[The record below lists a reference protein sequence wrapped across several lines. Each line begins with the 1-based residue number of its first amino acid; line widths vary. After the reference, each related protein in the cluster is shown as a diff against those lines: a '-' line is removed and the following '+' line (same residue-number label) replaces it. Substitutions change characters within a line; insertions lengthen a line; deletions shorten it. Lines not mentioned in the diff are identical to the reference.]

1 MIEVRDLRV
10 RYGGRVVADVPEL
23 DVREGECV
31 AIVGE
36 SGSGKSTT
44 LMSLLGLT
52 PDADISGDVRVCG
65 LDVLKASPRE
75 LRRIR
80 GARVALVMQTP
91 QAALSPATRLG
102 VLMRRALKLHG
113 VGRPPA
119 PRPQPAPS
127 SAPQEDGT
135 SPGPADSRRSS
146 TPSGP
151 ADSRRPSPKDSTPS
165 GPAAGKG
172 RLEEIMAEAVE
183 AVMLDREILR
193 RYPHE
198 ISGGQAQRFAIALA
212 IALGAEVILADEP
225 TSALDVTVQA
235 EVVGVLRRL
244 REERGLAL
252 LLVSHDLALVS
263 TIADRVLVMKDGAVV
278 ESGPAARVLAE
289 PSHPYTREL
298 LEALP

>member
-1 MIEVRDLRV
+1 MIEVRGLQV
-10 RYGGRVVADVPEL
+10 RYGGRLVADVPEL
-23 DVREGECV
+23 DVGRGECV

-52 PDADISGDVRVCG
+52 PDAEISGHVRVCG
-65 LDVLKASPRE
+65 VDVLTAPPRR
-75 LRRIR
+75 LREIR

-113 VGRPPA
+113 VGKV
-119 PRPQPAPS
+119 PS
-127 SAPQEDGT
+127 SPTDGT
-135 SPGPADSRRSS
+135 SPQGAV
-146 TPSGP
+146 THG
-151 ADSRRPSPKDSTPS
+151 
-165 GPAAGKG
+165 GKG
-172 RLEEIMAEAVE
+172 RLDEIMGEAVE

-198 ISGGQAQRFAIALA
+198 ISGGQAQRFALALA

-244 REERGLAL
+244 RAERGLAL

-263 TIADRVLVMKDGAVV
+263 TVADRVLVMKDGVVV
-278 ESGPAARVLAE
+278 ESGPAAKVLAE

>member
-52 PDADISGDVRVCG
+52 PDAEISGHVRVCG
-65 LDVLKASPRE
+65 VDVLTASPRR
-75 LRRIR
+75 LREIR
-80 GARVALVMQTP
+80 GARVALVMQSP

-113 VGRPPA
+113 VGKSAGTPP
-119 PRPQPAPS
+119 
-127 SAPQEDGT
+127 
-135 SPGPADSRRSS
+135 
-146 TPSGP
+146 
-151 ADSRRPSPKDSTPS
+151 
-165 GPAAGKG
+165 
-172 RLEEIMAEAVE
+172 EEIMGEAVE
-183 AVMLDREILR
+183 AVLLDREILR

>member
-1 MIEVRDLRV
+1 MISVRDLQV
-10 RYGGRVVADVPEL
+10 RYAGRLVADVPEL
-23 DVREGECV
+23 DVGAGECV

-44 LMSLLGLT
+44 LLSLLGLT
-52 PDADISGDVRVCG
+52 ENAEISGRVRVCG
-65 LDVLKASPRE
+65 VDVLTASPKALRE
-75 LRRIR
+75 IR
-80 GARVALVMQTP
+80 GARAALVMQSP

-102 VLMRRALKLHG
+102 TLMRRALKLHG
-113 VGRPPA
+113 RQGNDV
-119 PRPQPAPS
+119 
-127 SAPQEDGT
+127 D
-135 SPGPADSRRSS
+135 
-146 TPSGP
+146 
-151 ADSRRPSPKDSTPS
+151 
-165 GPAAGKG
+165 AA
-172 RLEEIMAEAVE
+172 LEAV
-183 AVMLDREILR
+183 VLDREILR

-198 ISGGQAQRFAIALA
+198 VSGGQAQRFAIALA

-244 REERGLAL
+244 RAERDLAL

-278 ESGPAARVLAE
+278 ESGPAAEVLAE
-289 PSHPYTREL
+289 PAHPYTREL

>member
-1 MIEVRDLRV
+1 MRDLQV
-10 RYGGRVVADVPEL
+10 RYGTRTVARVPEL
-23 DVREGECV
+23 DVAAGECV

-44 LMSLLGLT
+44 LLSLLGLT
-52 PDADISGDVRVCG
+52 EGAHVSGDIRVCG
-65 LDVLKASPRE
+65 VDVLGASPRR
-75 LRRIR
+75 LREIR
-80 GARVALVMQTP
+80 GARVALVMQSP
-91 QAALSPATRLG
+91 QAALSPTTRLG
-102 VLMRRALKLHG
+102 TLMRRALQLHG
-113 VGRPPA
+113 VGRPTKEERSKEERA
-119 PRPQPAPS
+119 
-127 SAPQEDGT
+127 EEE
-135 SPGPADSRRSS
+135 RR
-146 TPSGP
+146 G
-151 ADSRRPSPKDSTPS
+151 
-165 GPAAGKG
+165 G
-172 RLEEIMAEAVE
+172 RARGGLQEIMAEAVR
-183 AVMLDREILR
+183 AVMLDPEILR

-263 TIADRVLVMKDGAVV
+263 TIADRVLVMKDGEVV
-278 ESGPAARVLAE
+278 EAGPAAEVLAA
-289 PSHPYTREL
+289 PSHPYTRDL

>member
-1 MIEVRDLRV
+1 MIEVRDLQV
-10 RYGGRVVADVPEL
+10 RYGGRLVADVPEL
-23 DVREGECV
+23 DVGAGECV

-44 LMSLLGLT
+44 LLSLLGLT
-52 PDADISGDVRVCG
+52 ENAEISGQVRVCG
-65 LDVLKASPRE
+65 VDVVTASPKA
-75 LRRIR
+75 LRQIR
-80 GARVALVMQTP
+80 GARAALVMQSP

-113 VGRPPA
+113 RQATDEVMARA
-119 PRPQPAPS
+119 
-127 SAPQEDGT
+127 
-135 SPGPADSRRSS
+135 
-146 TPSGP
+146 
-151 ADSRRPSPKDSTPS
+151 
-165 GPAAGKG
+165 
-172 RLEEIMAEAVE
+172 LETV
-183 AVMLDREILR
+183 VLDREILR

-212 IALGAEVILADEP
+212 IALGAEVVLADEP

-244 REERGLAL
+244 RAERDLAL

-278 ESGPAARVLAE
+278 ESGPAAEVLAE

>member
-1 MIEVRDLRV
+1 MIEVRDLKV
-10 RYGGRVVADVPEL
+10 RYAGRTVADVPEL
-23 DVREGECV
+23 DVGAGECV

-44 LMSLLGLT
+44 LLALLGLT
-52 PDADISGDVRVCG
+52 EGAEVSGRVRVCG
-65 LDVLKASPRE
+65 VDVLEAPPRE

-80 GARVALVMQTP
+80 GARAALVLQSP

-102 VLMRRALKLHG
+102 VLMRRALRLHG
-113 VGRPPA
+113 RDDGEPA
-119 PRPQPAPS
+119 
-127 SAPQEDGT
+127 
-135 SPGPADSRRSS
+135 
-146 TPSGP
+146 
-151 ADSRRPSPKDSTPS
+151 
-165 GPAAGKG
+165 
-172 RLEEIMAEAVE
+172 MALAMEAVL
-183 AVMLDREILR
+183 LDPAILR

-198 ISGGQAQRFAIALA
+198 VSGGQAQRFAIALA

-244 REERGLAL
+244 RVERDLAL

-289 PSHPYTREL
+289 PAHPYTREL

>member
-1 MIEVRDLRV
+1 MIEVRDLQV
-10 RYGGRVVADVPEL
+10 SYGERTVARVPEL
-23 DVREGECV
+23 DVRAGECV

-44 LMSLLGLT
+44 LLSLLGLT
-52 PDADISGDVRVCG
+52 EGARVSGSVRVCG
-65 LDVLKASPRE
+65 VDVLRAPERRLRE
-75 LRRIR
+75 LR
-80 GARVALVMQTP
+80 GARVALVMQSP
-91 QAALSPATRLG
+91 QAALNPTTRLG
-102 VLMRRALKLHG
+102 VLMRRALRLHG
-113 VGRPPA
+113 V
-119 PRPQPAPS
+119 
-127 SAPQEDGT
+127 
-135 SPGPADSRRSS
+135 
-146 TPSGP
+146 
-151 ADSRRPSPKDSTPS
+151 
-165 GPAAGKG
+165 AAGE
-172 RLEEIMAEAVE
+172 RALAAVCARAAE
-183 AVMLDREILR
+183 AVMLDPAILR

-212 IALGAEVILADEP
+212 IALGAQVILADEP

-263 TIADRVLVMKDGAVV
+263 TIADRVLVMREGEVV
-278 ESGPAARVLAE
+278 EAGPAAEVLAR

>member
-1 MIEVRDLRV
+1 MIEVRDLKV
-10 RYGGRVVADVPEL
+10 RYAGRTVADVPEL
-23 DVREGECV
+23 DVGAGECV

-44 LMSLLGLT
+44 LLALLGLT
-52 PDADISGDVRVCG
+52 EGAEVSGRVRVCG
-65 LDVLKASPRE
+65 VDVLEAPPRE
-75 LRRIR
+75 LRRVR
-80 GARVALVMQTP
+80 GARAALVLQSP

-102 VLMRRALKLHG
+102 VLMRRALRLHG
-113 VGRPPA
+113 RDDGEPA
-119 PRPQPAPS
+119 
-127 SAPQEDGT
+127 
-135 SPGPADSRRSS
+135 
-146 TPSGP
+146 
-151 ADSRRPSPKDSTPS
+151 
-165 GPAAGKG
+165 
-172 RLEEIMAEAVE
+172 MAQAMEAVL
-183 AVMLDREILR
+183 LDPAILR

-198 ISGGQAQRFAIALA
+198 VSGGQAQRFAIALA

-244 REERGLAL
+244 RAERDLAL

-289 PSHPYTREL
+289 PAHPYTREL

>member
-1 MIEVRDLRV
+1 MIEVRDLQV
-10 RYGGRVVADVPEL
+10 RYGERTVARVPEL

-44 LMSLLGLT
+44 LLSLLGLT
-52 PDADISGDVRVCG
+52 EGAHVSGHVRVCG
-65 LDVLKASPRE
+65 VDVLQAAPRR
-75 LRRIR
+75 LREIR
-80 GARVALVMQTP
+80 GARVALVMQSP

-102 VLMRRALKLHG
+102 TLMRRALRLHG
-113 VGRPPA
+113 VGG
-119 PRPQPAPS
+119 
-127 SAPQEDGT
+127 DGI
-135 SPGPADSRRSS
+135 DRVMR
-146 TPSGP
+146 
-151 ADSRRPSPKDSTPS
+151 
-165 GPAAGKG
+165 
-172 RLEEIMAEAVE
+172 EAVE
-183 AVMLDREILR
+183 AVMLDPRILR

-212 IALGAEVILADEP
+212 IALGAGVILADEP

-263 TIADRVLVMKDGAVV
+263 TIADRVLVMKDGEVV
-278 ESGPAARVLAE
+278 EAGPAAVVLAE

>member
-1 MIEVRDLRV
+1 MIQVRDLQV
-10 RYGGRVVADVPEL
+10 RYGERLVAAVPEL

-44 LMSLLGLT
+44 LLALLGLT
-52 PDADISGDVRVCG
+52 EGAHVSGNIRVCG
-65 LDVLKASPRE
+65 VDVLQAPERRLRE
-75 LRRIR
+75 IR
-80 GARVALVMQTP
+80 GARVALVMQSP
-91 QAALSPATRLG
+91 QAALSPTTRLG
-102 VLMRRALKLHG
+102 TLMRRALKLHG
-113 VGRPPA
+113 RGAEQGQGIERV
-119 PRPQPAPS
+119 
-127 SAPQEDGT
+127 
-135 SPGPADSRRSS
+135 
-146 TPSGP
+146 
-151 ADSRRPSPKDSTPS
+151 
-165 GPAAGKG
+165 
-172 RLEEIMAEAVE
+172 MVEAVE
-183 AVMLDREILR
+183 AVMLDPGILR

-263 TIADRVLVMKDGAVV
+263 TIADRVLVMKDGTVV
-278 ESGPAARVLAE
+278 ESGPAAEVLAA

>member
-1 MIEVRDLRV
+1 VIEVRDLQV
-10 RYGGRVVADVPEL
+10 RYGGRLVADVPEL
-23 DVREGECV
+23 DVAEGECV

-44 LMSLLGLT
+44 LLSLLGLT
-52 PDADISGDVRVCG
+52 TDAEISGQIRVCG
-65 LDVLKASPRE
+65 VDVRTAPPRR
-75 LRRIR
+75 LREIR
-80 GARVALVMQTP
+80 GARAALVMQSP

-102 VLMRRALKLHG
+102 VLMRRALRLHG
-113 VGRPPA
+113 RDATEKVM
-119 PRPQPAPS
+119 
-127 SAPQEDGT
+127 
-135 SPGPADSRRSS
+135 
-146 TPSGP
+146 
-151 ADSRRPSPKDSTPS
+151 
-165 GPAAGKG
+165 AAA
-172 RLEEIMAEAVE
+172 MEAVL
-183 AVMLDREILR
+183 LDPELLR

-235 EVVGVLRRL
+235 EVVGVLRGL
-244 REERGLAL
+244 RAERGLAL

-278 ESGPAARVLAE
+278 ESGPAAEVLAA

>member
-1 MIEVRDLRV
+1 MIEVRDLQV
-10 RYGGRVVADVPEL
+10 RYGTRTVARVPEL
-23 DVREGECV
+23 DVAAGECV

-44 LMSLLGLT
+44 LLSLLGLT
-52 PDADISGDVRVCG
+52 EGAHVSGDIRVCG
-65 LDVLKASPRE
+65 VDVLGASPRR
-75 LRRIR
+75 LREIR
-80 GARVALVMQTP
+80 GARVALVMQSP
-91 QAALSPATRLG
+91 QAALSPTTRLG
-102 VLMRRALKLHG
+102 TLMRRALQLHG
-113 VGRPPA
+113 VDRPPKGE
-119 PRPQPAPS
+119 RP
-127 SAPQEDGT
+127 DGER
-135 SPGPADSRRSS
+135 ADGERPDGERPDGERPDGERPDGERAGGERADGERR
-146 TPSGP
+146 G
-151 ADSRRPSPKDSTPS
+151 
-165 GPAAGKG
+165 G
-172 RLEEIMAEAVE
+172 RLRGGLQEIMAEAVR
-183 AVMLDREILR
+183 AVMLDPEILR

-263 TIADRVLVMKDGAVV
+263 TIADRVLVMKDGEVV
-278 ESGPAARVLAE
+278 ETGPAAEVLAA
-289 PSHPYTREL
+289 PSHPYTRDL

>member
-10 RYGGRVVADVPEL
+10 GYAGRVVARVPEL
-23 DVREGECV
+23 DVGAGECV

-44 LMSLLGLT
+44 LLSLLGLT
-52 PDADISGDVRVCG
+52 EGADVSGNIKVCG
-65 LDVLKASPRE
+65 VDVLKAAPRE
-75 LRRIR
+75 LRAIR
-80 GARVALVMQTP
+80 GARVALVMQSP
-91 QAALSPATRLG
+91 QAALSPTTRLG

-113 VGRPPA
+113 LPAGGRVM
-119 PRPQPAPS
+119 
-127 SAPQEDGT
+127 
-135 SPGPADSRRSS
+135 AD
-146 TPSGP
+146 
-151 ADSRRPSPKDSTPS
+151 
-165 GPAAGKG
+165 AA
-172 RLEEIMAEAVE
+172 E
-183 AVMLDREILR
+183 AVMLDPGILR

-263 TIADRVLVMKDGAVV
+263 TIADRVLVMRDGAVV
-278 ESGPAARVLAE
+278 ESGPAAEVLSRPA
-289 PSHPYTREL
+289 HPYTREL

>member
-10 RYGGRVVADVPEL
+10 SYGGRVVADVPEL
-23 DVREGECV
+23 DVGAGECV

-44 LMSLLGLT
+44 LLSLLGLT
-52 PDADISGDVRVCG
+52 PDAEISGHIKVCG
-65 LDVLKASPRE
+65 VEVLTAPPRR
-75 LRRIR
+75 LREIR
-80 GARVALVMQTP
+80 GAKAALVMQSP

-102 VLMRRALKLHG
+102 VLMRRALRLH
-113 VGRPPA
+113 
-119 PRPQPAPS
+119 
-127 SAPQEDGT
+127 
-135 SPGPADSRRSS
+135 RRDA
-146 TPSGP
+146 TEQ
-151 ADSRRPSPKDSTPS
+151 A
-165 GPAAGKG
+165 
-172 RLEEIMAEAVE
+172 MAEAME
-183 AVMLDREILR
+183 AVLLDPELLR

-198 ISGGQAQRFAIALA
+198 VSGGQAQRFAIALA

-244 REERGLAL
+244 RAERGLAL

-278 ESGPAARVLAE
+278 ESGPAADVLAA

>member
-10 RYGGRVVADVPEL
+10 RYAGRLAADVPEL
-23 DVREGECV
+23 DVGAGECV

-44 LMSLLGLT
+44 LLSLLGLT
-52 PDADISGDVRVCG
+52 QDAEISGHVRVCG
-65 LDVLKASPRE
+65 VDVLAASPRG
-75 LRRIR
+75 LREIR
-80 GARVALVMQTP
+80 GARAALVMQSP
-91 QAALSPATRLG
+91 QSALSPATRLG

-113 VGRPPA
+113 VGR
-119 PRPQPAPS
+119 
-127 SAPQEDGT
+127 G
-135 SPGPADSRRSS
+135 ADRGGSL
-146 TPSGP
+146 
-151 ADSRRPSPKDSTPS
+151 D
-165 GPAAGKG
+165 
-172 RLEEIMAEAVE
+172 EIMAESVA
-183 AVMLDREILR
+183 AVMLDRTILR

-244 REERGLAL
+244 REQRGLAL
-252 LLVSHDLALVS
+252 LLVSHDLALIS
-263 TIADRVLVMKDGAVV
+263 TIADRVLVMKDGEVV
-278 ESGPAARVLAE
+278 ESGPAARVLTE
-289 PSHPYTREL
+289 PAHPYTREL

>member
-1 MIEVRDLRV
+1 MIEVRDLQV
-10 RYGGRVVADVPEL
+10 RYGERLVAAVPEL

-44 LMSLLGLT
+44 LLSLLGLT
-52 PDADISGDVRVCG
+52 EGAHVSGNIRVCG
-65 LDVLKASPRE
+65 VEVLQAPERRLRE
-75 LRRIR
+75 IR
-80 GARVALVMQTP
+80 GARVALVMQSP
-91 QAALSPATRLG
+91 QAALSPTTRLG
-102 VLMRRALKLHG
+102 TLMRRALKLHG
-113 VGRPPA
+113 QG
-119 PRPQPAPS
+119 
-127 SAPQEDGT
+127 
-135 SPGPADSRRSS
+135 ADRV
-146 TPSGP
+146 
-151 ADSRRPSPKDSTPS
+151 
-165 GPAAGKG
+165 
-172 RLEEIMAEAVE
+172 MVEAVE
-183 AVMLDREILR
+183 AVMLDPGILR

-244 REERGLAL
+244 RAERGLAL

-278 ESGPAARVLAE
+278 ESGPAAEVLAV

>member
-10 RYGGRVVADVPEL
+10 RYGTRTVAHVPEL
-23 DVREGECV
+23 DVGAGECV
-31 AIVGE
+31 AVVGE

-44 LMSLLGLT
+44 LLSLLGLT
-52 PDADISGDVRVCG
+52 EGAEVSGRVRVCG
-65 LDVLKASPRE
+65 VDVLTAPPRR
-75 LRRIR
+75 LREIR
-80 GARVALVMQTP
+80 GARVALVMQSP

-102 VLMRRALKLHG
+102 VLMRRALRLHG
-113 VGRPPA
+113 V
-119 PRPQPAPS
+119 
-127 SAPQEDGT
+127 
-135 SPGPADSRRSS
+135 
-146 TPSGP
+146 
-151 ADSRRPSPKDSTPS
+151 
-165 GPAAGKG
+165 AATDQA
-172 RLEEIMAEAVE
+172 MAAAVE
-183 AVMLDREILR
+183 AVLLDPAILR

-198 ISGGQAQRFAIALA
+198 VSGGQAQRFAIALA
-212 IALGAEVILADEP
+212 IALGAEVVLADEP

-263 TIADRVLVMKDGAVV
+263 TIADRVLVMKDGEVV
-278 ESGPAARVLAE
+278 ESGPAGRVLSA

>member
-10 RYGGRVVADVPEL
+10 SYGGRVVADVPEL
-23 DVREGECV
+23 DVGAGECV

-44 LMSLLGLT
+44 LLSLLGLT
-52 PDADISGDVRVCG
+52 PDAEISGHIKVCG
-65 LDVLKASPRE
+65 VDVLTAPPRR
-75 LRRIR
+75 LREIR
-80 GARVALVMQTP
+80 GARAALVMQSP

-102 VLMRRALKLHG
+102 VLMRRALRLHG
-113 VGRPPA
+113 RDATEQAMVEA
-119 PRPQPAPS
+119 
-127 SAPQEDGT
+127 
-135 SPGPADSRRSS
+135 
-146 TPSGP
+146 
-151 ADSRRPSPKDSTPS
+151 
-165 GPAAGKG
+165 
-172 RLEEIMAEAVE
+172 MEAVL
-183 AVMLDREILR
+183 LDPELLR

-198 ISGGQAQRFAIALA
+198 VSGGQAQRFAIALA

-244 REERGLAL
+244 RADRGLSL

-278 ESGPAARVLAE
+278 ESGPAADVLAA